1 VIEACYDKIFDT
13 QRIYRLTLDAMARP
27 GKVNFLPEL
36 RLNPPSG
43 LNQAAAAV
51 ALTLLDSETGF
62 CVLPYDQ
69 AINDYL
75 RFNTSSA
82 VCPIN
87 FAEFII
93 VWGKEKYTELR
104 EVCSG
109 TLISPEKGATLII
122 MVDSLVAAGGGMK
135 LQLSGPGIK
144 DHSFLYISGLDK
156 DNIQIITE
164 MNQEFPLG
172 VDVIYADNAGNV
184 ACVPRSSSL
193 RWEVLY

>member
-1 VIEACYDKIFDT
+1 VIEACFDKVFDT
-13 QRIYRLTLDAMARP
+13 QRIYRLMLDAMARP

-51 ALTLLDSETGF
+51 ALTLFDSETGF
-62 CVLPYDQ
+62 CVLPSNQ
-69 AINDYL
+69 AINDYIM
-75 RFNTSSA
+75 FNTSAA
-82 VCPIN
+82 VCPVN
-87 FAEFII
+87 LAEFII
-93 VWGKEKYTELR
+93 VCGKEYHAQLR
-104 EVCSG
+104 DVCSG
-109 TLISPEKGATLII
+109 TLLSPEKGATLII
-122 MVDSLVAAGGGMK
+122 MVDSLAADASGIK

-156 DNIQIITE
+156 DNIQTISE
-164 MNQEFPLG
+164 MNQEYPLG
-172 VDVIYADNAGNV
+172 VDIIYADNAGNV

>member
-1 VIEACYDKIFDT
+1 MIEACFDKVFDT

-27 GKVNFLPEL
+27 GKVNFLSAR

-51 ALTLLDSETGF
+51 ALTLLDNETGF
-62 CVLPYDQ
+62 CVLPSEQ

-75 RFNTSSA
+75 MLNTGA
-82 VCPIN
+82 AFYPVN

-93 VWGKEKYTELR
+93 VSGKENHAQLR
-104 EVCSG
+104 EVCCG

-122 MVDSLVAAGGGMK
+122 MVDSLGATASGMK

-144 DHSFLYISGLDK
+144 DSSYLHISGLDK
-156 DNIQIITE
+156 ENLEVISE
-164 MNQEFPLG
+164 MNQEYPLG

-193 RWEVLY
+193 RWEVLS